1 MANPNPHQAI
11 EINRQRGAERALED
25 PVKLD
30 RAARLIR
37 LAIARGKMKAAD
49 LEPAGQPERRAS

>member
-1 MANPNPHQAI
+1 MANPNPYQAI

-37 LAIARGKMKAAD
+37 LAIERGKMKAAD
-49 LEPAGQPERRAS
+49 ILPADQADKGAA